1 MTEDVKVGKV
11 GPNLAQK
18 LHGFSKRDR
27 EMFYHEEYEYI
38 YIDEQIYRYM
48 NTYKY
53 VNI

>member
-38 YIDEQIYRYM
+38 YIYR
-48 NTYKY
+48 
-53 VNI
+53 